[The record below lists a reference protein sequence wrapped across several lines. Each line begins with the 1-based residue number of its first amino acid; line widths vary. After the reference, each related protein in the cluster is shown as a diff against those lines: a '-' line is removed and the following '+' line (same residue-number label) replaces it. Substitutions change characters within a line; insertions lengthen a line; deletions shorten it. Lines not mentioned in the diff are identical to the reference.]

1 MTPSRTDHMLRSL
14 LPGLTARP
22 NRPNHSAS
30 LFDFVT
36 GEARARHWYVEGG
49 VPDTVEGRFAM
60 LATIAA
66 LVIVRLERIGERGIE
81 ASVALTETFVKVM
94 DSEHREMGLGDPTL
108 GRTVRKLVSG
118 LSRRVELWRAAVADG
133 SWVEAARDSVY
144 GSEVAADAL
153 EHSAAALRETWS
165 RLDKAG
171 DQALIQGRLS

>member
-1 MTPSRTDHMLRSL
+1 
-14 LPGLTARP
+14 
-22 NRPNHSAS
+22 
-30 LFDFVT
+30 
-36 GEARARHWYVEGG
+36 
-49 VPDTVEGRFAM
+49 
-60 LATIAA
+60 
-66 LVIVRLERIGERGIE
+66 
-81 ASVALTETFVKVM
+81 M

-153 EHSAAALRETWS
+153 EPSAAALRETWS